1 MVEEEER
8 PRRKETRAR
17 LRSCKK
23 ITQLIS
29 SGTTLAG
36 SRAHTVNKQ
45 RTTRGREKTSSN
57 ARQLK
62 RTTLRNH
69 HHPDS
74 SRFRSLRSFSRDFPL
89 QFSAAFF
96 SFSPSV
102 FFFLSLFNTDYGLFH
117 SRSENF
123 TQLAESSA
131 TTDKSPLTGRITK
144 SIYAR
149 SFIRLY
155 TIV

>member
-45 RTTRGREKTSSN
+45 RTTRGREKN
-57 ARQLK
+57 
-62 RTTLRNH
+62 TLEREATETY
-69 HHPDS
+69 HPEKPPPS
-74 SRFRSLRSFSRDFPL
+74 QTPLASVHFALSLVISLYSFPQPL
-89 QFSAAFF
+89 SLSLPLFFF
-96 SFSPSV
+96 SFS
-102 FFFLSLFNTDYGLFH
+102 L
-117 SRSENF
+117 
-123 TQLAESSA
+123 
-131 TTDKSPLTGRITK
+131 
-144 SIYAR
+144 
-149 SFIRLY
+149 
-155 TIV
+155 